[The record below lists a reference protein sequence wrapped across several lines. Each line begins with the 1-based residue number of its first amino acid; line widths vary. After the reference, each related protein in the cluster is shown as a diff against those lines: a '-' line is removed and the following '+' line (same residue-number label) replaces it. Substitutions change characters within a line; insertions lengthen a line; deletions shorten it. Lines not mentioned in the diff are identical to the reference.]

1 MVSQLFQYG
10 IQLLVLKNV
19 KMTEIKTRIIRDA
32 KELAEFAK
40 QAQFDHKTIGLVPTM
55 GYLHDGHLSLIRAAR
70 EKADVVI
77 VSDFVNPTQFGP
89 KEDFATYPRD
99 EKADFDKVQSCNADV
114 LFIPTVETL
123 YPNGQESTWVEVN
136 KMGNILCGATRPGH
150 FRGVT
155 TVVTKLLLIS
165 RADYAFFGEKDYQ
178 QLTILRRMA
187 QDIGCQTQIIG
198 MPLVRESDGLA
209 LSSRNVRLSPEARVQ
224 ALSLSR
230 GLRNARVL
238 FQKGCRN
245 VDELIG
251 EAQKEI
257 AVQPDAE
264 IQYISVANPDTL
276 ELYNDVTPDKVIMLL
291 AVKVGGVRLI
301 DNMKLWV

>member
-1 MVSQLFQYG
+1 MVQTQ
-10 IQLLVLKNV
+10 
-19 KMTEIKTRIIRDA
+19 IIRDA
-32 KELAEFAK
+32 KALAAFAK
-40 QAQFDHKTIGLVPTM
+40 DAQRAGKTIGLVPTM

-70 EKADVVI
+70 AKADVVI

-89 KEDFATYPRD
+89 KEDYATYPRD
-99 EKADFDKVQSCNADV
+99 EKADFDKVQSCDADV

-123 YPNGQESTWVEVN
+123 YPNGQASTWVEVMD
-136 KMGNILCGATRPGH
+136 MGNILCGASRPGH

-155 TVVTKLLLIS
+155 TVVTKLLLLS

-187 QDIGCQTQIIG
+187 ADLGCQAEIIG
-198 MPLVRESDGLA
+198 MPLVREPDGLA

-224 ALSLSR
+224 ALSLSQ
-230 GLRNARVL
+230 GLKNARAL
-238 FQKGCRN
+238 FQTGCRSA
-245 VDELIG
+245 DKLIA
-251 EAQKEI
+251 EAEAKI

-264 IQYISVANPDTL
+264 IQYISIANPDTL
-276 ELYNDVTPDKVIMLL
+276 ELYFEDVPEQAIMLL

-301 DNMKLWV
+301 DNMRLDK